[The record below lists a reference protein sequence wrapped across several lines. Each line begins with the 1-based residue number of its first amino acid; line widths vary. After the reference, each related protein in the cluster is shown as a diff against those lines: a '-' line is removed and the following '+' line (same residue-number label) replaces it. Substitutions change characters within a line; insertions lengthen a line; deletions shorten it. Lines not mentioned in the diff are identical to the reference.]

1 MVRNQIHL
9 LDGTL
14 LLDREVMDMGGGFF
28 SFTQS
33 SSQMARPD
41 GESSMNELIG
51 ITPQEAARRACDLNI
66 SGRVESLVEL
76 VRWAQNA
83 ILSAHGPAVEIR
95 VIEETK

>member
-1 MVRNQIHL
+1 M
-9 LDGTL
+9 
-14 LLDREVMDMGGGFF
+14 LLDREVMDMDGGFF
-28 SFTQS
+28 SFTRS
-33 SSQMARPD
+33 RSQMARPD
-41 GESSMNELIG
+41 FGGSMNELIG

-76 VRWAQNA
+76 LKWAQNA

>member
-1 MVRNQIHL
+1 
-9 LDGTL
+9 
-14 LLDREVMDMGGGFF
+14 
-28 SFTQS
+28 
-33 SSQMARPD
+33 
-41 GESSMNELIG
+41 MNELIG